1 MQLRHVPRSIL
12 TACLAAVVLSS
23 TWGTAARAA
32 DGERAPV
39 RTPDLNV
46 RKWTWSYKEIKERQI
61 VMQQFD
67 YSCGAAALA
76 TIARYYWG
84 DDIGEAHFL
93 DLLPKLNLN
102 EKELKDRI
110 ENGLTLTDLRNLA
123 NKGGYQATMARVTFR
138 ELSQGKVPVVVGI
151 VVKKHEHFA
160 VFRGTDDRRVYLAD
174 PIRGQLRVPIEEFL
188 EQWQKNAILIVA
200 KPNTEVK
207 KVNPMG
213 IRMDEF
219 YRGVLNEQLVR
230 KNPLMP
236 TPPLIFPTAP

>member
-23 TWGTAARAA
+23 TWGTAARGA

>member
-1 MQLRHVPRSIL
+1 MQLRPSRQLIL
-12 TACLAAVVLSS
+12 SVCLAAIGAVPFC
-23 TWGTAARAA
+23 AAHARAA

-46 RKWTWSYKEIKERQI
+46 RKWVWSYKEIKERGI
-61 VMQQFD
+61 VMQEFD

-84 DDIGEAHFL
+84 DDIGETHFL

-160 VFRGTDDRRVYLAD
+160 VFRGADDRRVYLAD
-174 PIRGQLRVPIEEFL
+174 PIRGQVRLPIEDFL

-200 KPNTEVK
+200 KPNVEVK

-230 KNPLMP
+230 QNPLMP
-236 TPPLIFPTAP
+236 TPPMIFPTAP